1 MFHEVGM
8 RREVVL
14 LTMFEDEHAI
24 FFQQFFLEDQIRNL
38 GQLLKGVWGVG
49 KDEIELQMAGFHES
63 ENITSNNLTL
73 GVMTISK
80 ELLHAFSNEPMMI
93 AVHFYAHHLTATP

>member
-1 MFHEVGM
+1 MFK
-8 RREVVL
+8 
-14 LTMFEDEHAI
+14 DEYAS
-24 FFQQFFLEDQIRNL
+24 FFQKSFFKNQIRNL
-38 GQLLKGVWGVG
+38 GQLLKGIGGVG
-49 KDEIELQMAGFHES
+49 KDEVELKVAGFHKA
-63 ENITSNNLTL
+63 ENITANNLTL

>member
-38 GQLLKGVWGVG
+38 GQLLKGVWRIC
-49 KDEIELQMAGFHES
+49 KDEIELQMA
-63 ENITSNNLTL
+63 
-73 GVMTISK
+73 
-80 ELLHAFSNEPMMI
+80 
-93 AVHFYAHHLTATP
+93 

>member
-14 LTMFEDEHAI
+14 LSMFEDEHAI
-24 FFQQFFLEDQIRNL
+24 FFQQFFLENQIRNL

-49 KDEIELQMAGFHES
+49 KDEIELQMAGFYES
-63 ENITSNNLTL
+63 ENVTANHLTGML
-73 GVMTISK
+73 AVAEKFLHTFRNESVMV
-80 ELLHAFSNEPMMI
+80 
-93 AVHFYAHHLTATP
+93 AVHFHTHHLTASP